1 MLSRLALRTSRTAP
15 LLRARP
21 TRSYASEAS
30 EYTGGP
36 TFELS
41 EEQVGI
47 RDLAR
52 SFTANEIIPVA
63 AEYDRTMKYPWEVI
77 KKAHAEGL
85 LNVHV
90 PEEYGGAGLSVMSSS
105 IVSEELAYGCTGMQT
120 AIEANGLAS
129 APLIVAGSDAQ
140 KRSYLGRLTEEPLMC
155 AYGVSEPGAG
165 SDVASIKTKAVR
177 EGDKFVLNGQKCWI
191 TNGGCGILSSQSLP
205 YRANYP
211 RLTES
216 PTSVPASLSSS
227 PLPPNPSSRTQ
238 WYFVLAKTDPSAK
251 PHKALS
257 GFIVDAST
265 PGITVENKLINM
277 GQRCSDTRIINFENV
292 VVPKENLLGRE
303 GDGFKIA
310 MGAFDITRPL
320 VASGAVG
327 LAQRALAEAAKYA
340 HDRKTFGVP
349 IIQHQAIGTLLAEMA
364 IGVETAR
371 NAVWRAACA
380 KDNNDPRT
388 TYLASVAKAYASRVA
403 VTNADKCVQ
412 IHGGAGYNTE
422 YPAEKLFRDS
432 KIFELYEGTTQIQNL
447 IISRVVAND
456 YA

>member
-1 MLSRLALRTSRTAP
+1 MLPRLRPSLRP
-15 LLRARP
+15 LLRPARASAR
-21 TRSYASEAS
+21 TYASEAG
-30 EYTGGP
+30 YTGGP
-36 TFELS
+36 TFELT
-41 EEQVGI
+41 EEQVAV
-47 RDLAR
+47 RELAR
-52 SFTANEIIPVA
+52 QFTANEIVPVA

-85 LNVHV
+85 VNVHV
-90 PEEYGGAGLSVMSSS
+90 PEEYGGAGLSVFSSS
-105 IVSEELAYGCTGMQT
+105 LVSEELAYGCSGIQT

-140 KRSYLGRLTEEPLMC
+140 KRKYLGRLVDEPLMA

-165 SDVASIKTKAVR
+165 SDVAGISTKATK
-177 EGDKFVLNGQKCWI
+177 EGDGYVINGSKMWI
-191 TNGGCGILSSQSLP
+191 TNGGV
-205 YRANYP
+205 AN
-211 RLTES
+211 
-216 PTSVPASLSSS
+216 
-227 PLPPNPSSRTQ
+227 

-251 PHKALS
+251 PHKSLS
-257 GFIVDAST
+257 GFIVDADT
-265 PGITVENKLINM
+265 PGITVESKLINM

-292 VVPKENLLGRE
+292 VVPKENLLGKE

-310 MGAFDITRPL
+310 MSAFDITRPL

-340 HDRKTFGVP
+340 HERKTFGTP
-349 IIQHQAIGTLLAEMA
+349 IIQHQAISTMLAEMA
-364 IGVETAR
+364 IGVECSR
-371 NAVWRAACA
+371 NAVWRAALA
-380 KDNNDPRT
+380 KDAADPRT
-388 TYLASVAKAYASRVA
+388 TYLASIAKAFASRTA
-403 VTNADKCVQ
+403 VVNADKAVQ

-422 YPAEKLFRDS
+422 YPVEKLFRDS

>member
-1 MLSRLALRTSRTAP
+1 MLSRLALRTSRTAR
-15 LLRARP
+15 LS
-21 TRSYASEAS
+21 TRSTRAYASEAS

-105 IVSEELAYGCTGMQT
+105 IVSEELAYGCTGIQT

-165 SDVASIKTKAVR
+165 SDVASIKTKATR

-191 TNGGCGILSSQSLP
+191 TNGGC
-205 YRANYP
+205 
-211 RLTES
+211 
-216 PTSVPASLSSS
+216 
-227 PLPPNPSSRTQ
+227 
-238 WYFVLAKTDPSAK
+238 WYFVLAKTDPTAK

-292 VVPKENLLGRE
+292 VVGKENLLGRE

-447 IISRVVAND
+447 IVSRVVAND

>member
-1 MLSRLALRTSRTAP
+1 MFSRARLALRPLRHSQRLSATRT
-15 LLRARP
+15 
-21 TRSYASEAS
+21 YASEAAA
-30 EYTGGP
+30 YAGGP
-36 TFELS
+36 TFELT
-41 EEQVGI
+41 EEQAGI
-47 RDLAR
+47 RELAR
-52 SFTANEIIPVA
+52 QFTANEIIPVA
-63 AEYDRTMKYPWEVI
+63 AEYDRSMAYPWDVI

-85 LNVHV
+85 VNVHV

-105 IVSEELAYGCTGMQT
+105 IVSEELAYGCTGIQT

-140 KRSYLGRLTEEPLMC
+140 KRKYLGRLVDEPLMA

-165 SDVASIKTKAVR
+165 SDVAAIKTTARK
-177 EGDKFVLNGQKCWI
+177 EGDGYVIDGAKCWI
-191 TNGGCGILSSQSLP
+191 TNGGV
-205 YRANYP
+205 AN
-211 RLTES
+211 
-216 PTSVPASLSSS
+216 
-227 PLPPNPSSRTQ
+227 

-257 GFIVDAST
+257 GFIVDADS
-265 PGITVENKLINM
+265 PGITVEKKLVNM

-292 VVPKENLLGRE
+292 HVPAENLLGKE

-310 MGAFDITRPL
+310 MSAFDITRPL

-340 HDRKTFGVP
+340 HDRKTFGTP

-364 IGVETAR
+364 IGVECSR
-371 NAVWRAACA
+371 NAVWRAATA
-380 KDNNDPRT
+380 KDAADPRT
-388 TYLASVAKAYASRVA
+388 TYLASIAKAFASRVA
-403 VTNADKCVQ
+403 VENADKAVQ

-422 YPAEKLFRDS
+422 YPVEKLFRDS
-432 KIFELYEGTTQIQNL
+432 KIFELYEGTTQIQKL

>member
-1 MLSRLALRTSRTAP
+1 MLSRLIHRTSRTAR
-15 LLRARP
+15 LSARS
-21 TRSYASEAS
+21 TRLYASEAT

-105 IVSEELAYGCTGMQT
+105 IVSEELAYGCTGIQT

-191 TNGGCGILSSQSLP
+191 TNGGV
-205 YRANYP
+205 AN
-211 RLTES
+211 
-216 PTSVPASLSSS
+216 
-227 PLPPNPSSRTQ
+227 

-422 YPAEKLFRDS
+422 YPAEKLFR
-432 KIFELYEGTTQIQNL
+432 GTTQIQNL
-447 IISRVVAND
+447 IVSRVVAND

>member
-1 MLSRLALRTSRTAP
+1 MLSRLAPRTART
-15 LLRARP
+15 LARAAAPAARR
-21 TRSYASEAS
+21 TYASEAAA
-30 EYTGGP
+30 YAGGP
-36 TFELS
+36 TFELT

-47 RDLAR
+47 RELAR
-52 SFTANEIIPVA
+52 SFTANEVIPVA
-63 AEYDRTMKYPWEVI
+63 AEHDRTMAYPWEVI

-90 PEEYGGAGLSVMSSS
+90 PEEYGGAGLNVMSSS
-105 IVSEELAYGCTGMQT
+105 LVSEELAYGCTGIQT

-129 APLIVAGSDAQ
+129 APVIIGGNDAQ
-140 KRSYLGRLTEEPLMC
+140 KRKYLGRLTEEPLMC

-165 SDVASIKTKAVR
+165 SDVASIKTKATL
-177 EGDKFVLNGQKCWI
+177 EGDAYVLNGSKCWI
-191 TNGGCGILSSQSLP
+191 TNGGV
-205 YRANYP
+205 AN
-211 RLTES
+211 
-216 PTSVPASLSSS
+216 
-227 PLPPNPSSRTQ
+227 
-238 WYFVLAKTDPSAK
+238 WYFVLAKTNPEGK

-257 GFIVDAST
+257 GFIVDADT
-265 PGITVENKLINM
+265 PGITVEKKLVNM

-292 VVPKENLLGRE
+292 VVPKENLLGKE

-349 IIQHQAIGTLLAEMA
+349 IIQHQAIGTMLAEMA
-364 IGVETAR
+364 IGVELSR
-371 NAVWRAACA
+371 NAVWRAATA
-380 KDNNDPRT
+380 KDAQDPRT
-388 TYLASVAKAYASRVA
+388 TYLASIAKAFASQTA
-403 VTNADKCVQ
+403 VSNADKCVQ
-412 IHGGAGYNTE
+412 IFGGAGYNTE

-432 KIFELYEGTTQIQNL
+432 KIFQLYEGTTQIQNL

-456 YA
+456 FA

>member
-191 TNGGCGILSSQSLP
+191 TNGGV
-205 YRANYP
+205 AN
-211 RLTES
+211 
-216 PTSVPASLSSS
+216 
-227 PLPPNPSSRTQ
+227 

>member
-1 MLSRLALRTSRTAP
+1 MLSRIAQRTQRTLSRTSTSAVASGS
-15 LLRARP
+15 RA
-21 TRSYASEAS
+21 YASDAG
-30 EYTGGP
+30 YTGGP
-36 TFELS
+36 TFELT
-41 EEQVGI
+41 EEQASI
-47 RDLAR
+47 RELAR
-52 SFTANEIIPVA
+52 QFTANEIIPVA
-63 AEYDRTMKYPWEVI
+63 AEHDRTMKYPWEVI

-105 IVSEELAYGCTGMQT
+105 LVSEELAYGCTGIQT

-129 APLIVAGSDAQ
+129 APVIIGGNDAQ
-140 KRSYLGRLTEEPLMC
+140 KRKYLGRLTEEPLMC

-165 SDVASIKTKAVR
+165 SDVASITTKATL
-177 EGDKFVLNGQKCWI
+177 EGDKYVINGSKCWI
-191 TNGGCGILSSQSLP
+191 TNGGV
-205 YRANYP
+205 AN
-211 RLTES
+211 
-216 PTSVPASLSSS
+216 
-227 PLPPNPSSRTQ
+227 
-238 WYFVLAKTDPSAK
+238 WYFVLAKTDASGK
-251 PHKALS
+251 PHKSLS
-257 GFIVDAST
+257 GFIVDADT

-292 VVPKENLLGRE
+292 VVPKENLLGKE

-349 IIQHQAIGTLLAEMA
+349 IIQHQAIGTMLAEMA
-364 IGVETAR
+364 IGVENSR
-371 NAVWRAACA
+371 NAVWRASCA
-380 KDNNDPRT
+380 KDANDPRT
-388 TYLASVAKAYASRVA
+388 TYLASIAKAYASATA
-403 VTNADKCVQ
+403 VSNADKCVQ
-412 IHGGAGYNTE
+412 IFGGAGFNTE
-422 YPAEKLFRDS
+422 YPAEKLYRDA
-432 KIFELYEGTTQIQNL
+432 KIFTLYEGTTQVSPTLPLAPTPLAPPPDPPYPPLQIQNL

>member
-15 LLRARP
+15 LLRARS

-105 IVSEELAYGCTGMQT
+105 IVSEELAYGCTGIQT

-191 TNGGCGILSSQSLP
+191 TNGGV
-205 YRANYP
+205 AN
-211 RLTES
+211 
-216 PTSVPASLSSS
+216 
-227 PLPPNPSSRTQ
+227 

-292 VVPKENLLGRE
+292 VVPRENLLGKE